1 MDIYKIIFAVIIL
14 ALICFFLKGIKSE
27 YSLMASL
34 ACMVLIGLIVASRV
48 DELLGDI
55 EEITSIGGIG
65 LSYIKVLLKCMC
77 ISVLTDFA
85 SSFCKDSSNETLSKG
100 VELIGKIAVFS
111 LGFPLLKTFVK
122 TVIGF
127 LG

>member
-14 ALICFFLKGIKSE
+14 SLICFFLKCIKSE

-34 ACMVLIGLIVASRV
+34 AAMIIIGVIVASRV
-48 DELLGDI
+48 DELLNDI
-55 EEITSIGGIG
+55 EEITSVGGIG
-65 LSYIKVLLKCMC
+65 SSYIKILLKCMC

-111 LGFPLLKTFVK
+111 LGFPLLKIFVE